1 MFTGLGKCWL
11 LENNCNH
18 HFPSPKHKTQRIKVK
33 IWLLP
38 PLGAYAGTPP
48 QSRKLQ
54 FSIATVANISM
65 GGGRGDSAPAFWHP
79 QSEALPIP
87 FLYPFKA
94 KGSLGCSAFSA
105 DAGPELLRLNS
116 SRKNYRKKHS
126 LLLKTGSRS
135 HQ

>member
-1 MFTGLGKCWL
+1 
-11 LENNCNH
+11 
-18 HFPSPKHKTQRIKVK
+18 
-33 IWLLP
+33 
-38 PLGAYAGTPP
+38 
-48 QSRKLQ
+48 
-54 FSIATVANISM
+54 M

-116 SRKNYRKKHS
+116 SRKKLQKKTQS
-126 LLLKTGSRS
+126 PPENWFKITSVS
-135 HQ
+135 QKQS